1 MPAGI
6 IINSLSLL
14 VGGIIGVLISKYIPK
29 RIIENLPTIFGLGC
43 ILIALTLM
51 IEVEDMTLVILCI
64 IIGAIIGELL
74 NLGDRIESLIKK
86 TINKNGDMSPE
97 KVTILL
103 TLIMLF
109 CFSGTGIFGA
119 LNEGFTGDP
128 SILIA
133 KSALDFFTAII
144 FGASIGRVVP
154 MIAIPQFILN
164 IALFFGAELIMP
176 MMTETNIADFKAI
189 GGVVA
194 LAAALKLLDGIK
206 INILNLIPSFILA
219 IALFVIF

>member
-1 MPAGI
+1 MPIGI
-6 IINSLSLL
+6 IVNSGSLV
-14 VGGIIGVLISKYIPK
+14 VGGIVGVLIGKYLPTRLVK
-29 RIIENLPTIFGLGC
+29 NLPTIFGLGC

-51 IEVEDMTLVILCI
+51 IEVKDLTLVILCI

-74 NLGDRIESLIKK
+74 NLGDKTKSLVQ
-86 TINKNGDMSPE
+86 TVINRDGNLSPD
-97 KVTILL
+97 KVTILM

-109 CFSGTGIFGA
+109 MFSGTGIFGA
-119 LNEGFTGDP
+119 LEEGFTGDP

-154 MIAIPQFILN
+154 MIAIPQFVLN
-164 IALFFGAELIMP
+164 IVLFSLAAFIMP
-176 MMTETNIADFKAI
+176 FMSETNIADFKAI

-194 LAAALKLLDGIK
+194 LAAALKLLDLIK
-206 INILNLIPSFILA
+206 FDLINLIPCFALSIGLFI
-219 IALFVIF
+219 II